1 MSIISQKELINL
13 NAKIAIFLEHE
24 FLNHNLIKYNCLSC
38 NKNYSN
44 KIDEKSRKQFKNTF
58 KFSNNDIN
66 KFIWLLRKVV
76 YPYEYMDDWKK
87 FNETLSP
94 GKEDFYSNLN
104 MENIKDSNYNHAKR
118 VCKGFEII
126 NLSEYHDLYLKSD
139 TLLLADVSKNFRKMC
154 LEIYGL
160 HLAKIFSATGLA

>member
-1 MSIISQKELINL
+1 M
-13 NAKIAIFLEHE
+13 
-24 FLNHNLIKYNCLSC
+24 IKYNCLSC

-104 MENIKDSNYNHAKR
+104 LENIKDSNYNHAKR

-139 TLLLADVSKNFRKMC
+139 TLLLAD
-154 LEIYGL
+154 
-160 HLAKIFSATGLA
+160 ATGLA